1 MVPHK
6 FFPKYR
12 LVFLYRKMGLNAEAI
27 ALAKSML
34 TTTAKIN
41 SKAVIGIKYE
51 IRKFLKQ
58 YDY

>member
-1 MVPHK
+1 
-6 FFPKYR
+6 
-12 LVFLYRKMGLNAEAI
+12 MGLNAEAI